1 MGNAVHVQ
9 CMVVWNKRVSECVE
23 RRLSAIYSYVR
34 QWLSD
39 LL

>member
-1 MGNAVHVQ
+1 
-9 CMVVWNKRVSECVE
+9 VSERIS